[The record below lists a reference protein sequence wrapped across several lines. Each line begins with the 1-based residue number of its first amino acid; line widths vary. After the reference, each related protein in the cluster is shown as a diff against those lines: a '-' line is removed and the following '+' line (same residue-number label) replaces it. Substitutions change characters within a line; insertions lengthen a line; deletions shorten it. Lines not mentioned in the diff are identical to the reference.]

1 MSVDKHLD
9 HHEQEDDLT
18 QNVEILLHELE
29 ERRSLRVHSKMRM
42 FLWDSTVRLTYALKR
57 FFDIVLSFLAL
68 IVLSPLFFLIAVVI
82 KMTSRG
88 PVFFVQERVGY
99 YGRSFLFYKFRSM
112 YVDAEARKRALME
125 LNESKDGVIFKMK
138 NDPRITPVGR
148 ILRKTSM
155 DELPQLLNVLLGD
168 MSLVGPRPPLPAEV
182 QQYSLDDRKRLNV
195 KPGITCIWQVS
206 GRSDIPFKKQV
217 ELDKEYIQSQSLWND
232 LMVLLRTIPAIL
244 SGRGAY

>member
-1 MSVDKHLD
+1 MTDDKHTD
-9 HHEQEDDLT
+9 QPEQKGELT
-18 QNVEILLHELE
+18 QNVEALLQELE
-29 ERRSLRVHSKMRM
+29 ERRSLRVKSRLRM
-42 FLWDSTVRLTYALKR
+42 FLWDTTVRLTYALKR
-57 FFDIVLSFLAL
+57 FFDIVLSILAL
-68 IVLSPLFFLIAVVI
+68 IVLSPLFLLIAIII

-112 YVDAEARKRALME
+112 YVDAEARKKALME
-125 LNESKDGVIFKMK
+125 QNESKDGVIFKMK

-148 ILRKTSM
+148 IIRKTSM

-168 MSLVGPRPPLPAEV
+168 MSLVGPRPPLPSEV

-232 LMVLLRTIPAIL
+232 LIVLLKTVPAIL
-244 SGRGAY
+244 SGKGAY